1 MTENKTKPTGTDVD
15 AFIETVDHPTRKADA
30 IRLKELMTR
39 ISGEEAVLW
48 GDSLIGFGTYHY
60 KYESGREGDFFLT
73 GFSPRKTSLSLYIQ
87 GVFPER
93 DEILSR
99 LGKHKTGRACVYVNK
114 LADVDLDVLEELIST
129 SLVHMRA
136 TYG

>member
-73 GFSPRKTSLSLYIQ
+73 GFSPRKTSLSLYIH